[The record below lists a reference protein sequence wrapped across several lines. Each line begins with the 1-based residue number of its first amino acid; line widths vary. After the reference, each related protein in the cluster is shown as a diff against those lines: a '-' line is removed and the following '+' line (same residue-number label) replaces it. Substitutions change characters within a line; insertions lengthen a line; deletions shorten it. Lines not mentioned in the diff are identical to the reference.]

1 MNRFWHTPFNFYNF
15 PTIFFC
21 LGSALQRNAATIAR
35 AQSLRDADQNKRR
48 EELQKRI
55 EQTRL
60 KLQNIGYQSMLK
72 GSSSISDLTSHL
84 PPTDRLN
91 PNSRPESAMSDFHTH
106 VNNNRSS
113 SACKFI
119 FYFLHISEYI
129 TISIYATYIL

>member
-1 MNRFWHTPFNFYNF
+1 MKFNFAKLNSH
-15 PTIFFC
+15 I
-21 LGSALQRNAATIAR
+21 GSALQRNAATIAR

-48 EELQKRI
+48 EELQARI
-55 EQTRL
+55 EKTRL

-72 GSSSISDLTSHL
+72 GSQSISDLTSHL

-113 SACKFI
+113 SACKF
-119 FYFLHISEYI
+119 
-129 TISIYATYIL
+129 

>member
-1 MNRFWHTPFNFYNF
+1 MNLLTYFS
-15 PTIFFC
+15 

-72 GSSSISDLTSHL
+72 GSQSISDLTSHL
-84 PPTDRLN
+84 PTDRLN

-113 SACKFI
+113 ACKFI
-119 FYFLHISEYI
+119 LFFAYCSKYRFQNL
-129 TISIYATYIL
+129 

>member
-1 MNRFWHTPFNFYNF
+1 MKFNFTKFIKLTTYMNSH
-15 PTIFFC
+15 I
-21 LGSALQRNAATIAR
+21 GSALQRNAATIAR

-48 EELQKRI
+48 EELQARI
-55 EQTRL
+55 EKTRL

-72 GSSSISDLTSHL
+72 GSQSISDLTSHL

-113 SACKFI
+113 SACKF
-119 FYFLHISEYI
+119 
-129 TISIYATYIL
+129 

>member
-1 MNRFWHTPFNFYNF
+1 MKFNFTKFIKLTTY
-15 PTIFFC
+15 IHSHI
-21 LGSALQRNAATIAR
+21 GSALQRNAATIAR

-48 EELQKRI
+48 EELQARI
-55 EQTRL
+55 EKTRL

-72 GSSSISDLTSHL
+72 GSQSISDLTSHL

-113 SACKFI
+113 SACKLI
-119 FYFLHISEYI
+119 HYFDFFAY
-129 TISIYATYIL
+129 